1 MYLSEDDAATVYARA
16 CQSWYGKRASR
27 IVKDQIAHLKRLG
40 DAKGV
45 QAWSRVSEKLSRI
58 KRPRKASEDGKLY

>member
-27 IVKDQIAHLKRLG
+27 IVKDQIAHRKGLVTRKGRASVVPRL
-40 DAKGV
+40 
-45 QAWSRVSEKLSRI
+45 RRPSRI